1 MKGLMN
7 VDILKKLPETDIIL
21 RPIDSKENDDILS
34 PIAES
39 IYVPVDDFNNT
50 IENIEATQ
58 NEKNKRILTKVKY
71 LSKEQKRTYRLV
83 NNKSNTLNDRIDL
96 VDKKVD
102 MNKNNTDAKIADI
115 NIDLNDLHTH
125 IHEKFKGMKILD
137 IMILS
142 GILLNFIFE
151 IILMVIYSRGVL

>member
-1 MKGLMN
+1 MGMMIN
-7 VDILKKLPETDIIL
+7 SPETDILL
-21 RPIDSKENDDILS
+21 RPIDSKETDNILT

-39 IYVPVDDFNNT
+39 RYVPIDDFNSA

-58 NEKNKRILTKVKY
+58 NDKNKRILSKVKY

-83 NNKSNTLNDRIDL
+83 NNKSNVLNDRIDL

-102 MNKNNTDAKIADI
+102 MNKNNTDAKITDI

-137 IMILS
+137 IIILS
-142 GILLNFIFE
+142 GILINFIFE
-151 IILMVIYSRGVL
+151 IILMVIYLRGV